1 MVNCMVQRIIYLNG
15 VRVDEDNARVSIL
28 DRGFQFGDSVYEVI
42 RCYNGV
48 PFLLEGHLE
57 RLGRSLRELDIPWPQ
72 PIDEVRELCAKAARE
87 CGPDP
92 SILYLQ
98 VTRGVADRAYSPP
111 DGLRPTFVLYCQ
123 SYGLRDS
130 SVYSSG
136 ISVAILPDIRWHRC
150 DIKTTS
156 LVASVLQKM
165 RAGAAGADD
174 VLVEREGLG
183 VVESGSGNLFVVKN
197 GVITTAPE
205 GRYILSGIS
214 RQLVLRLAEEM
225 SIPVVMA
232 FPSRA
237 DVFGADEVF
246 ITSTTAEVM
255 PVATVDSRVIGS
267 GVPGPVTTA
276 MISAF
281 RAEVTKSTGYAY
293 ER

>member
-1 MVNCMVQRIIYLNG
+1 MSERIIYLNG
-15 VRVDEDNARVSIL
+15 VRVDEENARVSIL
-28 DRGFQFGDSVYEVI
+28 DRGFQFGDSVYEVV

-48 PFLLEGHLE
+48 PFLLDGHLE

-72 PIDEVRELCAKAARE
+72 PLEEVRELCSQAARE

-111 DGLRPTFVLYCQ
+111 DGLKPTFVLYCQ
-123 SYGLRDS
+123 PYGVRDL

-156 LVASVLQKM
+156 LVASVIQKM
-165 RAGAAGADD
+165 RAGATGAAD
-174 VLVEREGLG
+174 VLVERVGIG

-214 RQLVLRLAEEM
+214 RQLVLHLAGEM
-225 SIPVVMA
+225 SIPVVLA

-237 DVFGADEVF
+237 EVFGADEVF

-255 PVATVDSRVIGS
+255 PVTTVDSRVIGS
-267 GVPGPVTTA
+267 GVAGPVTTA
-276 MISAF
+276 IISAF
-281 RAEVTKSTGYAY
+281 RAQVTKSTGYAY